1 MGKVLTVLIIDI
13 LQMVG
18 ANKSTYVG
26 EWRKE
31 NREFTNVLKPKTAN
45 LSTFFETYC
54 FASHEAC
61 VEWICRHGGCRRE
74 VLWNRRRTPLYIHSC
89 KRSLRV

>member
-45 LSTFFETYC
+45 LSTFF
-54 FASHEAC
+54 
-61 VEWICRHGGCRRE
+61 
-74 VLWNRRRTPLYIHSC
+74 
-89 KRSLRV
+89 